1 MGPRRCGAR
10 FAGGR
15 CAKGAEAGRCPRASR
30 DRSRAGG
37 GGIPCTFTWW
47 PGLRLRW
54 CTLPPR
60 TAPHALSAVARC
72 APPPR
77 RRRPFPPCLVP
88 GSPGRLKG
96 ALCPRSTPS
105 GPKPASPL
113 LGVVPSPAPRGSGG
127 RSSPGEGLSA
137 PCEEDRPARVQ
148 SSGARRG
155 CRRARGRASCWG
167 VGRDCG
173 VVAGGPSPARWPG
186 PAGGRV
192 GVLGCRGTALVLEAL
207 GGGTPCA
214 LAADLG
220 PWKAPLRV
228 PCAPSRR
235 PAVLFPRG
243 CSGFQRLC
251 PLPPSRCLAASPRL
265 PADPVPRPG
274 ALVLLR
280 PVAASHPC
288 LPPPARRWCRVRT
301 RDRSSRPPPCAAP
314 LLRRA
319 CPGVGRVPA
328 GRRGRCG
335 RALPPPGV
343 GGGRA
348 PARLPSPRGSAR
360 RPAPAPVWPTGAPAP
375 PARRHRGR
383 PGVWGVGASL
393 ASPRRRCRCALVRG
407 GAARPV
413 SLARRCG

>member
-1 MGPRRCGAR
+1 MRRTGPRG
-10 FAGGR
+10 
-15 CAKGAEAGRCPRASR
+15 S
-30 DRSRAGG
+30 SRAGHG
-37 GGIPCTFTWW
+37 GVSSCA
-47 PGLRLRW
+47 RESV
-54 CTLPPR
+54 
-60 TAPHALSAVARC
+60 LS
-72 APPPR
+72 
-77 RRRPFPPCLVP
+77 
-88 GSPGRLKG
+88 
-96 ALCPRSTPS
+96 
-105 GPKPASPL
+105 
-113 LGVVPSPAPRGSGG
+113 
-127 RSSPGEGLSA
+127 
-137 PCEEDRPARVQ
+137 
-148 SSGARRG
+148 
-155 CRRARGRASCWG
+155 G

-192 GVLGCRGTALVLEAL
+192 GVLGCHGTALVLEAL

-288 LPPPARRWCRVRT
+288 LSPPARRWCRVRT
-301 RDRSSRPPPCAAP
+301 RDHSSRPPPCAAP
-314 LLRRA
+314 PPLRRA

-343 GGGRA
+343 GAGSGSGPAPLAPRERA
-348 PARLPSPRGSAR
+348 PARPGPAVAGRCPGPARAPPSGPPRCVCVGGGWSVPRLSAPPLPVCPRPRWRGPASQPRSPLRVGVGRGEWGASSR
-360 RPAPAPVWPTGAPAP
+360 SPPLRAPALRGVVAAAAAAAACAPRAWHVRPTGRPCAAP
-375 PARRHRGR
+375 
-383 PGVWGVGASL
+383 L
-393 ASPRRRCRCALVRG
+393 LG
-407 GAARPV
+407 GAGCLWLTALLP
-413 SLARRCG
+413 G